1 MTRLQPGAA
10 ANLPTGRAI
19 LRFVNTTTRVV
30 TAVGVVPAATP
41 GRGTD
46 VATRPGPAPRAA
58 MRRAVGTAQHK
69 EECEICAAD
78 FAFLG
83 MKDRPDYEST
93 SPQIRVVDLFA
104 GGGGFTMG
112 AAEAARRAGRGTT
125 VALAVENADSA
136 ADVYA
141 LNFPD
146 ANLVRSDVADLFDGS
161 LGARASASERK
172 IARQVGEV
180 D

>member
-1 MTRLQPGAA
+1 
-10 ANLPTGRAI
+10 
-19 LRFVNTTTRVV
+19 
-30 TAVGVVPAATP
+30 
-41 GRGTD
+41 
-46 VATRPGPAPRAA
+46 

-125 VALAVENADSA
+125 VALAVEN
-136 ADVYA
+136 
-141 LNFPD
+141 D
-146 ANLVRSDVADLFDGS
+146 AESKIGRSVGRRQHPAELWRS
-161 LGARASASERK
+161 RVLARCRGY
-172 IARQVGEV
+172 REV
-180 D
+180 VSGGVVEGDFLAG